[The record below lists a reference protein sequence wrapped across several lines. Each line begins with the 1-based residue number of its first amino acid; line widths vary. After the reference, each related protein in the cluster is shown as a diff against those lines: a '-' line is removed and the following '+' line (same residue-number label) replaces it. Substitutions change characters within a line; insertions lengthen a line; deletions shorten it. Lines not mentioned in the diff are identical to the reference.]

1 MTTRGA
7 RLEGMLRDR
16 QMKMK
21 LTTLLLL
28 CAAPSWSFAP
38 GRPPLRAL
46 RARAAVARS
55 ASDEAAEPAPSAE
68 EILEYREDMA
78 RRRELLDG
86 FFRRMML
93 SPETLAPADVERVVD
108 ECFDYTPCAWSV
120 GGVEYGPDDDHFAAK
135 ALSLAR
141 AYGVGMDVALRFW
154 GPADGEAAAASR
166 ARAAF
171 AKAGFEGLK
180 FDAQPIVAKGEAR
193 FIEMEGSA
201 PLS

>member
-1 MTTRGA
+1 M
-7 RLEGMLRDR
+7 
-16 QMKMK
+16 
-21 LTTLLLL
+21 
-28 CAAPSWSFAP
+28 
-38 GRPPLRAL
+38 
-46 RARAAVARS
+46 RARPDDRFSSRGGRSRGPFVAVS
-55 ASDEAAEPAPSAE
+55 
-68 EILEYREDMA
+68 
-78 RRRELLDG
+78 RR
-86 FFRRMML
+86 
-93 SPETLAPADVERVVD
+93 
-108 ECFDYTPCAWSV
+108 
-120 GGVEYGPDDDHFAAK
+120 YGPDDDHFAAK